1 MIFKVIFL
9 VLLIQLLYKS
19 DKPFLCSGLYAGI
32 LFVFSLVFGA
42 GFIGALITAA
52 IGFVLASIYFWL
64 LNEFSDG
71 ALHWGILIGGL
82 LIGLV

>member
-1 MIFKVIFL
+1 MIFKIIFL
-9 VLLIQLLYKS
+9 VGLIQLLYKS
-19 DKPFLCSGLYAGI
+19 EKPFLCSGIYAG
-32 LFVFSLVFGA
+32 LVLVLSLVLGA
-42 GFIGALITAA
+42 GVIGALITAV

-71 ALHWGILIGGL
+71 PLHWGILIGGL

>member
-9 VLLIQLLYKS
+9 VALIQLLYKS
-19 DKPFLCSGLYAGI
+19 GKPFLCSGIYAG
-32 LFVFSLVFGA
+32 LVFAFSLVFGA
-42 GFIGALITAA
+42 GVIGVLITTA
-52 IGFVLASIYFWL
+52 ISFVLASVYFWL

-71 ALHWGILIGGL
+71 ALHWAILIGGL

>member
-9 VLLIQLLYKS
+9 VALIQLLYKT
-19 DKPFLCSGLYAGI
+19 DKPILCSGIYAGLI
-32 LFVFSLVFGA
+32 FIFSLVFGA
-42 GFIGALITAA
+42 GFLGAVITTA

-64 LNEFSDG
+64 LSEFSDG
-71 ALHWGILIGGL
+71 SLHWGILIGGL

>member
-1 MIFKVIFL
+1 MIFKIVFL
-9 VLLIQLLYKS
+9 VGLIQLLYKS
-19 DKPFLCSGLYAGI
+19 EKPFLCSGIYAGLVLI
-32 LFVFSLVFGA
+32 LSLALGA
-42 GFIGALITAA
+42 GVIGALITAV

-71 ALHWGILIGGL
+71 PLHWGILVGGL